1 MMDNQPSITVSEL
14 TRQIKAILEGTFPEI
29 WVEGEISNFIHHSSG
44 HMYFTLKDSNS
55 EIRCVM
61 FKGNNQF
68 LRFRPENGMKV
79 ILLGRISVYAPRG
92 QYQLVVNRMDPA
104 GIGTLFLAFEALKKQ
119 LASEGLFSEKHKKE
133 LPPVPKRIGLIT
145 SKTGAAV
152 QDMFQVFKRRAPYV
166 ELVLRPTL
174 VQGDEAAGNL
184 VDALDEMD
192 RFGDVDIIIIGR
204 GGGSL
209 EDLWPFNE
217 EIVARKIFECS
228 TPIISAVGHETD
240 TTISDMVSDLRAPT
254 PSAAAELAATSREDL
269 LSQIRTLED
278 TILIKMSS
286 ILEQY
291 YQKTDSL
298 HNRFFQ
304 QQPLT
309 KINQMKEL
317 NYHLK
322 LELKQFIYSKFLMSQ
337 NQFDKLFGE
346 LSILNPKNILSRGYS
361 IATNEN
367 GKIIFHPDEISLE
380 ESFLLQLPKGL
391 MVAEKKNT
399 VSKKEGVVN

>member
-322 LELKQFIYSKFLMSQ
+322 LELKQFI
-337 NQFDKLFGE
+337 LF
-346 LSILNPKNILSRGYS
+346 
-361 IATNEN
+361 
-367 GKIIFHPDEISLE
+367 EISD
-380 ESFLLQLPKGL
+380 ESK
-391 MVAEKKNT
+391 
-399 VSKKEGVVN
+399 SI

>member
-1 MMDNQPSITVSEL
+1 MIERAHALSVSEL
-14 TRQIKAILEGTFPEI
+14 TREIKSLLEGAFPEI

-44 HMYFTLKDSNS
+44 HMYFTLKDREA
-55 EIRCVM
+55 EIRSVI

-68 LRFRPENGMKV
+68 LHFKPENGMK
-79 ILLGRISVYAPRG
+79 ILLYGRISVYAPRG
-92 QYQLVVNRMDPA
+92 QYQLVASRMEPA

-119 LASEGLFSEKHKKE
+119 LASEGLFDEEFKKP
-133 LPPVPKRIGLIT
+133 LPAIPQNIGLIT

-152 QDMFQVFKRRAPYV
+152 QDMIKVLKRRAPYV
-166 ELVLRPTL
+166 HLVLRSTL
-174 VQGDEAAGNL
+174 VQGDNAAEDIVTAIEEMDQKRL
-184 VDALDEMD
+184 VD
-192 RFGDVDIIIIGR
+192 VIIVGR

-217 EIVARKIFECS
+217 ERVARTIFSCQ